1 MFRPIFSRPETF
13 FSAPNLFFRSHS
25 FFFALKHFFPSG
37 SFFCFSCKILF
48 SKIQSLKEV
57 NMPNDDEIAKKVDMR
72 PIEEIAEKLGI
83 EVGTLEKYGKYKA
96 KISPEVVAKGGK
108 RGKLIMVT
116 AMSPTPAG
124 EGKTTTSI
132 GLADALNR
140 LGKKAAAAL
149 REPSL
154 GPVFG
159 MKGGATGGGFAQV
172 MPRDEINLHFTGD
185 LHAVT
190 AAHNLLA
197 AMVDNRLHFDGAC
210 GLIDCRMV
218 TWKRVMDMDD
228 RVLREVVVGIGGPL
242 RGIARETGFDITAAS
257 EVMAILCLAEN
268 LTDLKKRL
276 GNVLIGYTADD
287 KPVFAREIKAEGAMA
302 ALLKEA
308 MKPNLVQ
315 TLERTPVF
323 IHGGP
328 FANIAHGTNSVIAT
342 GMALQ
347 FADFVVT
354 ESGFGSDLGA
364 EKFFDIVVRTGH
376 IPPPDA
382 CVLVAT
388 IRALKYHGGVKLKKL
403 DEENVEAIETGFDN
417 LRQHMQNLRN
427 FGIPFAVALNI
438 FPTDTEAEIEKVK
451 ELCEKEK
458 TRVAPSYVYA
468 KGGEGGVG
476 LAREVLKAIEE
487 DEKDF
492 RFLYPLELPLQ
503 EKIEIV
509 AQKVYGAASVAM
521 EGKTRRKIHR
531 IEKQG
536 YGNLPICIAK
546 TQYSLSGDDEDL
558 GRPRDFTLI
567 VTDVSLSSGAGFVV
581 VFCGD
586 IMTMPGL
593 PKEPSAEAIDI
604 TNQGEIVGLS

>member
-1 MFRPIFSRPETF
+1 M
-13 FSAPNLFFRSHS
+13 L
-25 FFFALKHFFPSG
+25 
-37 SFFCFSCKILF
+37 
-48 SKIQSLKEV
+48 
-57 NMPNDDEIAKKVDMR
+57 NDDEIAKKVDIR

-83 EVGTLEKYGKYKA
+83 GAESLEKYGKYKA
-96 KISPEVVAKGGK
+96 KISPDAVSKGPGK
-108 RGKLIMVT
+108 KGKLIMVT

-140 LGKKAAAAL
+140 LGKNAAAAL

-185 LHAVT
+185 IHAVT

-197 AMVDNRLHFDGAC
+197 AMVDNRLHFDTAC
-210 GLIDCRMV
+210 GELDCRMV

-242 RGIARETGFDITAAS
+242 RGIARETEFDITAAS

-276 GNVLIGYTADD
+276 GNILIGYSPE
-287 KPVFAREIKAEGAMA
+287 KNPVFAREIKAEGAMA

-315 TLERTPVF
+315 TLEGTPVF

-342 GMALQ
+342 RMALQ
-347 FADFVVT
+347 LADFVVT
-354 ESGFGSDLGA
+354 ETGFASDLGA
-364 EKFFDIVVRTGH
+364 EKYFNIVVRTGH
-376 IPPPDA
+376 IPAPDA

-388 IRALKYHGGVKLKKL
+388 LKALKYHGGVKLKKVN
-403 DEENVEAIETGFDN
+403 EENIGAIEKGFENLQKHIEN
-417 LRQHMQNLRN
+417 LRA
-427 FGIPFAVALNI
+427 FGIPFVIALNI
-438 FPTDTEAEIEKVK
+438 FPDDTGAEIEKVK
-451 ELCEKEK
+451 ELCNSENV
-458 TRVAPSYVYA
+458 RVAPSYVFL
-468 KGGEGGVG
+468 KGSEGGVE
-476 LAREVLKAIEE
+476 LAREVFKAIDE
-487 DEKDF
+487 DENNF
-492 RFLYPLELPLQ
+492 QFLYPLELPLLD
-503 EKIEIV
+503 KIEMV
-509 AQKVYGAASVAM
+509 AKRIYGASSVAM
-521 EGKTRRKIHR
+521 EGKIKRKILR
-531 IEKQG
+531 IEKEG
-536 YGNLPICIAK
+536 FGNLPICIAK
-546 TQYSLSGDDEDL
+546 TQYSLSDDDDAL

-567 VTDVSLSSGAGFVV
+567 VTDVSLSSGAGFLVV
-581 VFCGD
+581 YCGD

-593 PKEPSAEAIDI
+593 PKHPSAERIDI
-604 TNQGEIVGLS
+604 TDQGEIVGLS